1 MKVEMFDEIMEKLG
15 LRVIG
20 KGMAC
25 GSAGHFPVSVEVT
38 NWLFGKVVFIYVFDE
53 KSDRWKMAKQ
63 RIQTMLRTLNMSVA
77 AGDDRIQITMFLK
90 NTMENSLPRVA
101 KMIEE
106 MDCILNESKEKPPC
120 TCGVCGR
127 EDSDS
132 FAILN
137 GICQPVH
144 RECLQQEM
152 NRIHAKTETNQRK
165 GTYLTGIIGAVFGL
179 AVGILPCVLS
189 IYYTGKIYAAFFTII
204 PICIYFGYKLL
215 WGKLTKFVVGLTVI
229 LSLVSIYVMNI
240 VVIMMQYVL
249 TDGIKI
255 KEAADLYF
263 GRLMTFDTWV
273 KLTVNSDTLLCFL
286 FVAIGIMIQWGQISK
301 TNQGKV
307 NQIDQVID
315 TVTPNPNVR

>member
-1 MKVEMFDEIMEKLG
+1 M
-15 LRVIG
+15 
-20 KGMAC
+20 
-25 GSAGHFPVSVEVT
+25 
-38 NWLFGKVVFIYVFDE
+38 
-53 KSDRWKMAKQ
+53 
-63 RIQTMLRTLNMSVA
+63 
-77 AGDDRIQITMFLK
+77 
-90 NTMENSLPRVA
+90 
-101 KMIEE
+101 
-106 MDCILNESKEKPPC
+106 
-120 TCGVCGR
+120 
-127 EDSDS
+127 
-132 FAILN
+132 
-137 GICQPVH
+137 
-144 RECLQQEM
+144 
-152 NRIHAKTETNQRK
+152 
-165 GTYLTGIIGAVFGL
+165 
-179 AVGILPCVLS
+179 
-189 IYYTGKIYAAFFTII
+189 
-204 PICIYFGYKLL
+204 